1 MREWLKE
8 LRQEK
13 RFSQQDVAER
23 LKITQQYYALIE
35 NGKRQSNLD
44 LVMISRLAEA
54 FEVSIGY
61 IIEQEQKMQSV
72 SYCVAQ
78 GE

>member
-8 LRQEK
+8 LRQERK
-13 RFSQQDVAER
+13 LSQQDVAER

-44 LVMISRLAEA
+44 LVMISRLSEA
-54 FEVSIGY
+54 FDVSIGY
-61 IIEQEQKMQSV
+61 IIEQEQKIRSV
-72 SYCVAQ
+72 S
-78 GE
+78 

>member
-13 RFSQQDVAER
+13 KFSQQDVAER

-44 LVMISRLAEA
+44 LVMISRLSEA
-54 FEVSIGY
+54 FDVSIGY
-61 IIEQEQKMQSV
+61 IIEQEQKVRSV
-72 SYCVAQ
+72 S
-78 GE
+78 